1 MVLLSEKNKHDRDL
15 MITFEEG
22 PHIYTINGDSLY
34 TSVTTFNHKQ
44 FDVFD
49 ADKIIDNMMNS
60 HKWESNKYFG
70 MSKNEIK
77 ELWKN
82 NGKNAAEAG
91 TKLHYDIECFYNNS
105 PNINDTDE
113 YRFFIRFS
121 INHNNLTPYR
131 TEWMIFH
138 ENYKIAGSIDM
149 IFQNEDGTLSIYDW
163 KRCKDIQKTSSWNK
177 FSKNDLISY
186 IPDTNY
192 WHYCLQLNTYKFILE
207 DKYGK
212 VIKDMYLIC
221 LHPEKS
227 DYEKIKVCDLQD
239 EVKLLLNNI

>member
-1 MVLLSEKNKHDRDL
+1 
-15 MITFEEG
+15 
-22 PHIYTINGDSLY
+22 
-34 TSVTTFNHKQ
+34 
-44 FDVFD
+44 
-49 ADKIIDNMMNS
+49 
-60 HKWESNKYFG
+60 
-70 MSKNEIK
+70 
-77 ELWKN
+77 
-82 NGKNAAEAG
+82 
-91 TKLHYDIECFYNNS
+91 
-105 PNINDTDE
+105 
-113 YRFFIRFS
+113 
-121 INHNNLTPYR
+121 
-131 TEWMIFH
+131 
-138 ENYKIAGSIDM
+138 M

>member
-22 PHIYTINGDSLY
+22 PHIYTINGDSSY
-34 TSVTTFNHKQ
+34 TSVTTFNHKH

-60 HKWESNKYFG
+60 HKWKSNKYFG

-113 YRFFIRFS
+113 YRFFLRFS
-121 INHNNLTPYR
+121 VNHNNLTPYR

-149 IFQNEDGTLSIYDW
+149 VFQNEDGTLSIYDW

-177 FSKNDLISY
+177 FSKNDLISH

-207 DKYGK
+207 DKYDK

>member
-22 PHIYTINGDSLY
+22 PHIYTINGDSSY
-34 TSVTTFNHKQ
+34 TSVTTFNHKH

-60 HKWESNKYFG
+60 HKWGSNKYFG

-113 YRFFIRFS
+113 YQFFLNFS
-121 INHNNLTPYR
+121 KNHNNLTPYR

-149 IFQNEDGTLSIYDW
+149 VFQNEDGTLSIYDW

-177 FSKNDLISY
+177 FSKNDIISH

-207 DKYGK
+207 DKYDK

>member
-22 PHIYTINGDSLY
+22 PHIYTINGDSSY
-34 TSVTTFNHKQ
+34 TSVTTFNHKH

-60 HKWESNKYFG
+60 HKWVSNKYFG

-113 YRFFIRFS
+113 YRFFLRFS
-121 INHNNLTPYR
+121 VNHNNLTPYR

-149 IFQNEDGTLSIYDW
+149 VFQNEDGTLSIYDW

-177 FSKNDLISY
+177 FSKNDIISH

-207 DKYGK
+207 DKYDK

>member
-15 MITFEEG
+15 MITFQEG
-22 PHIYTINGDSLY
+22 PHIYTINGDSSY
-34 TSVTTFNHKQ
+34 TSVTTFNHKH

-49 ADKIIDNMMNS
+49 ADNIIDNMMNS
-60 HKWESNKYFG
+60 HKWESNKYCG

-113 YRFFIRFS
+113 YRFFLRFS
-121 INHNNLTPYR
+121 INHNTLTPYR

-149 IFQNEDGTLSIYDW
+149 VFQNEDGTLSIYDW
-163 KRCKDIQKTSSWNK
+163 KRCKDIKKTSSWNK
-177 FSKNDLISY
+177 FSKNDIISH

-207 DKYGK
+207 DKYDK

>member
-22 PHIYTINGDSLY
+22 PHIYTINGDSSY
-34 TSVTTFNHKQ
+34 TSVTTFNHKH

-60 HKWESNKYFG
+60 HKWGSNKYFG

-113 YRFFIRFS
+113 YRFFLRFFV
-121 INHNNLTPYR
+121 NHNNLTPYR

-149 IFQNEDGTLSIYDW
+149 VFQNEDGTLSIYDW

-177 FSKNDLISY
+177 FSKNDIISH

-207 DKYGK
+207 DKYDK

>member
-22 PHIYTINGDSLY
+22 PHIYTINGDSSY
-34 TSVTTFNHKQ
+34 TSVTTFNHKH

-60 HKWESNKYFG
+60 HKWVSNKYFG

-113 YRFFIRFS
+113 YRFFLRFS
-121 INHNNLTPYR
+121 VNHNNLTPYR

-149 IFQNEDGTLSIYDW
+149 VFQNEDGTLSIYDW

-177 FSKNDLISY
+177 FSKNDLISH

-207 DKYGK
+207 DKYDK